1 MSYDPDG
8 GDAKGSTQHAL
19 AWVAGIGER
28 IGGAVPNSAEERR
41 KWGDGRGGALT
52 GRGMDCQGEINNE
65 GKAGSR

>member
-1 MSYDPDG
+1 MSHDLDG

-19 AWVAGIGER
+19 ALVTSIGEW
-28 IGGAVPNSAEERR
+28 IGRAMPNSAEERR

-52 GRGMDCQGEINNE
+52 GRGMECQGEINNE

>member
-1 MSYDPDG
+1 MIQW
-8 GDAKGSTQHAL
+8 TL

-28 IGGAVPNSAEERR
+28 IGGLMPNSAEERR

-52 GRGMDCQGEINNE
+52 GRGMNCQGEINNE

>member
-19 AWVAGIGER
+19 ALVASIGER
-28 IGGAVPNSAEERR
+28 IGGPMPNSAEERR
-41 KWGDGRGGALT
+41 KWGDRRGGALT
-52 GRGMDCQGEINNE
+52 GRAMNCQGEINNE